1 MFRYDVGI
9 DYVQYIPVVK
19 LIGNNSSLSRALMFT
34 YKEPTLGVIFYY
46 ASSIF
51 KNIRVGF
58 SVYALATQF
67 LFILS
72 CWKYRKIVKPYISVF
87 MYGCLYYYETY
98 NTFRQALAIAIVIW
112 GLEYIFKKKYAQYLI
127 CVAIA
132 TSFHYS
138 ALISLV
144 LLFYFNSSKNGK
156 QKTVFKSYVVPT
168 VCALFIT
175 QLIPL
180 VQYIPIVSV
189 YAKNYIR
196 EYSFTSIFTAGTILE
211 VYITLGYIY
220 YRRKSKVLKT
230 INTVQEAVL
239 DKAFIA
245 MNFLCSWLF
254 TGRCSENWRVFL
266 CHIFFSLH

>member
-1 MFRYDVGI
+1 MIELNQTASILLYINIVLLGTFSMYFAYRYHFMSKVFIIATICIFAIPAMFRYDVGI

-138 ALISLV
+138 A
-144 LLFYFNSSKNGK
+144 
-156 QKTVFKSYVVPT
+156 
-168 VCALFIT
+168 
-175 QLIPL
+175 
-180 VQYIPIVSV
+180 
-189 YAKNYIR
+189 
-196 EYSFTSIFTAGTILE
+196 
-211 VYITLGYIY
+211 
-220 YRRKSKVLKT
+220 
-230 INTVQEAVL
+230 
-239 DKAFIA
+239 
-245 MNFLCSWLF
+245 
-254 TGRCSENWRVFL
+254 
-266 CHIFFSLH
+266 